1 MSTWLPARLLPST
14 VGLSVPFA
22 DVQGTELSVR
32 VLSLNFF
39 IMPPGL
45 FAGTRKDERIADFW
59 ALHAKDYDVLCF
71 QEVWG
76 FGAPVAQIR

>member
-1 MSTWLPARLLPST
+1 MPTWLSARLLSSA
-14 VGLSVPFA
+14 VGLSFPFA

-32 VLSLNFF
+32 ILNLNLF

-59 ALHAKDYDVLCF
+59 ALHAQDYDVLCF

-76 FGAPVAQIR
+76 FGALVAQSM